1 MSGIRRVCVYCGANV
16 GARPAYADAARR
28 LGRVLGER
36 GLGLVYGG
44 GNVGLMGALADAA
57 LLAGAEVIGVI
68 PRALVAREL
77 GHQGITELRVVETM
91 HERKAVMAELADA
104 FVALPGGLGTLD
116 ELFEAMTWAQL
127 GLHQKP
133 IGLLE
138 VDGFFAPLVAYL
150 DRAVTEGFVRT
161 EHRAALLVAPE
172 PEELLERFA
181 AYQPPSVGKWLGRD
195 IR

>member
-1 MSGIRRVCVYCGANV
+1 MTLLRRIAVYCGSNTGVRA
-16 GARPAYADAARR
+16 AYSEAAAR

-36 GLGLVYGG
+36 GLGLVFGG
-44 GNVGLMGALADAA
+44 GSVGLMGVVADAA
-57 LLAGAEVIGVI
+57 LAAGAPVIGVI

-77 GHQGITELRVVETM
+77 GHKGLTELRVVETM

-104 FVALPGGLGTLD
+104 FIALPGGLGTLD

-138 VDGFFAPLVAYL
+138 VDGFFEPLVVFL
-150 DRAVTEGFVRT
+150 ERAVAEGFVRA
-161 EHRAALLVAPE
+161 EHRAALTVATE
-172 PEELLERFA
+172 PERLLERFA